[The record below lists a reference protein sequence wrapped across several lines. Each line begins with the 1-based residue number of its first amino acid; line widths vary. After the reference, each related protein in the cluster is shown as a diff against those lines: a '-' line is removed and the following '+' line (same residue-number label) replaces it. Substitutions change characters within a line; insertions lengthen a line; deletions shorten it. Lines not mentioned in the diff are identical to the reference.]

1 MGRTFFCNQ
10 MKPLWFNLF
19 RFLFAVQIA
28 KEPPPLREIPP
39 SCNPLT
45 AEIIKMGLQKEP
57 VQRASASELR
67 TKAST
72 ALQEGSRVVPPVGL
86 LSHAAQWA
94 PSTRVTVPLGNSSAF
109 CNAFCSVHRLHF
121 STDVRFG
128 LRAFPCIGS
137 TEINPKGTPDTL

>member
-1 MGRTFFCNQ
+1 

-45 AEIIKMGLQKEP
+45 AEIIKMGLEKEP

-72 ALQEGSRVVPPVGL
+72 ALQEGSSLPPLQLLPAGTVALSALSPFLWAVVVL
-86 LSHAAQWA
+86 FALCS
-94 PSTRVTVPLGNSSAF
+94 
-109 CNAFCSVHRLHF
+109 AFCSVYRLA
-121 STDVRFG
+121 SA
-128 LRAFPCIGS
+128 LRC
-137 TEINPKGTPDTL
+137 TLG